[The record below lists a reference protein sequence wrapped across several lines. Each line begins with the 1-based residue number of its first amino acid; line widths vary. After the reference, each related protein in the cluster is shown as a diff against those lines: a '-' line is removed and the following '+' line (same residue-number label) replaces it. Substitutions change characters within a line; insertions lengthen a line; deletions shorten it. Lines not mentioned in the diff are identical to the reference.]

1 MEITTMKQSQLRTA
15 IGAAIL
21 SLAAGTSHAQQKV
34 SDDVVKIGILT
45 DMSGLYSDLSGEG
58 SVAAAKMA
66 VEDFGGKVLG
76 KPIEVISAD
85 HQNKSDVAAG
95 KAREWFDAQKVDM
108 INDLVTSSTALAVVD
123 IAKQKN
129 RIAIING
136 AGATR
141 LTNES
146 CTPNSIHYS
155 WDTYA
160 LANGT
165 ANAVVKQ
172 GGDAWYFITAD
183 YAFGHSLEKDS
194 SDVIKANGGKVLGS
208 AKHPLNASD
217 FSAFLLQAQSSGAKI
232 IGLANAG
239 GDAVN
244 AIKAANEFGIGKSG
258 KQHLA
263 SLLLTIN
270 DIHSLGLN
278 VAQGLYGTEA
288 FYWDLNDETRA
299 WSKRFAAKM
308 KKMPNMIHAGVYS
321 STMHYLKAIQAA
333 GTDEAGAVMKKMKE
347 TPINDFFAKNGK
359 IREDGRMVHD
369 MYLVQVKKPSDS
381 KGAWDYYNVKAVI
394 PGDQA
399 YQPLSKSAC
408 PLVKK

>member
-1 MEITTMKQSQLRTA
+1 
-15 IGAAIL
+15 
-21 SLAAGTSHAQQKV
+21 
-34 SDDVVKIGILT
+34 
-45 DMSGLYSDLSGEG
+45 
-58 SVAAAKMA
+58 MA

-76 KPIEVISAD
+76 KPIEVIAAD

-108 INDLVTSSTALAVVD
+108 INDLVTSSTALAVVE

-129 RIAIING
+129 RIAIVNG

-165 ANAVVKQ
+165 AKAVVKQ
-172 GGDAWYFITAD
+172 GGDSWYFVTAD

-194 SDVIKANGGKVLGS
+194 SEVIKANGGRVLGS
-208 AKHPLNASD
+208 AKHPLSASD

-244 AIKAANEFGIGKSG
+244 AIKAANEFGVGKSG

-321 STMHYLKAIQAA
+321 STMHYLKAVQAT
-333 GTDEAGAVMKKMKE
+333 GTDEADAVMKKMKQM
-347 TPINDFFAKNGK
+347 PINDFFAKNGK

-369 MYLVQVKKPSDS
+369 MYLVQVKRSSES
-381 KGAWDYYNVKAVI
+381 KGPWDYYNVKAVI

-399 YQPLSKSAC
+399 YQPLSRSTC

>member
-1 MEITTMKQSQLRTA
+1 MKQSQLRTA

>member
-1 MEITTMKQSQLRTA
+1 MKHRMMR
-15 IGAAIL
+15 AAVCAALL
-21 SLAAGTSHAQQKV
+21 SLAGLSHAQQKI

-58 SVAAAKMA
+58 SVVAAKMA

-76 KPIEVISAD
+76 KPIEVIASD

-108 INDLVTSSTALAVVD
+108 INDLVTSSTALAVVE

-129 RIAIING
+129 RIAIVNG
-136 AGATR
+136 AGSTR
-141 LTNES
+141 LTNEA
-146 CTPNSIHYS
+146 CTPNSINYA

-172 GGDAWYFITAD
+172 GGDSWYFITAD
-183 YAFGHSLEKDS
+183 YAFGHSLEKDA

-208 AKHPLNASD
+208 AKHPLSASD
-217 FSAFLLQAQSSGAKI
+217 FSSFLLQAQTSGAKI

-321 STMHYLKAIQAA
+321 STMHYLKAVQAA

-347 TPINDFFAKNGK
+347 MPINDFFAKNGK

-369 MYLVQVKKPSDS
+369 MYLVQVKKPSES
-381 KGAWDYYNVKAVI
+381 KGAWDYYHVKAVI

>member
-1 MEITTMKQSQLRTA
+1 MKQSQLRTA

-172 GGDAWYFITAD
+172 GGDSWYFITAD

-194 SDVIKANGGKVLGS
+194 SDVVKANGGKVLGS

-369 MYLVQVKKPSDS
+369 MYLVQVKKPSES
-381 KGAWDYYNVKAVI
+381 KAPWDYYNVKAVI

-399 YQPLSKSAC
+399 YQSLAKSAC